1 MRRGTTTQRAVSGL
15 VAVGFAVGLAGGVA
29 GGLAGCT
36 NYPEPSH
43 LPTPTEAVTPSPT
56 PTATATAAPDAA
68 SVPPERPAAMDVADS
83 AGAEAVAAYYLQL
96 YGYVYATNDLAEWR
110 ELSHAE
116 CVFCASVIDNIEAQI
131 SAGQHC
137 TGGLVEVSDVSSL
150 EVDPGHWWTVN
161 VDLVQ
166 AGSQK
171 LNAAGELVEDFPE
184 AKAYRMDLAVIYDG
198 GVWSVRAVDHQETE
212 S

>member
-1 MRRGTTTQRAVSGL
+1 MRRGTTTQRAVSRL
-15 VAVGFAVGLAGGVA
+15 VVVGFVAGLA

-43 LPTPTEAVTPSPT
+43 LPTPSEAVTASPTPSPT
-56 PTATATAAPDAA
+56 PTATPDAA
-68 SVPPERPAAMDVADS
+68 TKPERPEVMDVADS
-83 AGAEAVAAYYLQL
+83 AGAEAVAVYFLQL
-96 YGYVYATNDLAEWR
+96 YGYAYATNDLAEWR
-110 ELSHAE
+110 ELSHPE
-116 CVFCASVIDNIEAQI
+116 CIFCASVIDNVEAQI

-137 TGGLVEVSDVSSL
+137 TGGLINVVDVSSL
-150 EVDPGHWWTVN
+150 EVDPGRWWTVN
-161 VDLVQ
+161 VDLTQ
-166 AGSQK
+166 ATSQK

-184 AKAYRMDLAVIYDG
+184 AKSYRMGLAVIYNN